1 MESSALRIHAHPPTP
16 AIPPPSVFQRFP
28 QRIPSIITPEFV
40 REEIAAGRAIIPA
53 NRCHPELEPMIIG
66 RNFLVKINANIGTAR
81 WVPTSKPKSKKYAG
95 LPAREPTS
103 PHDARHCSM
112 CGPRFCAMAIA
123 QQ

>member
-1 MESSALRIHAHPPTP
+1 MQDEALDLSPSRENQTDPSISMETP
-16 AIPPPSVFQRFP
+16 ALPPISSRFP
-28 QRIPSIITPEFV
+28 QR
-40 REEIAAGRAIIPA
+40 IPA